1 MPKLRFEM
9 VKNVIVSNRLPI
21 QLSKLE
27 NSFQL
32 TPSTGGLA
40 TGVNSI
46 RDESSVWI
54 GWSGIESEEFTT
66 KSRLE
71 VDKNL
76 KDQNLIQI
84 DLSSEEIEKYYYG
97 LSNKSL
103 WPLFHYFI
111 DYSKFDEDHW
121 NSYLTVNKKFCDI
134 VISNVEK
141 NGTVWVHDYQLMLL
155 PKMIRDKRPDLSIGF
170 FLHIPFPSFE
180 IFRIFPRRKELL
192 EGILGADLVGFHTY
206 NYERHFIS
214 SVKRILRKEVNF
226 NRVSHNSREVIVN
239 TFPMGIDYEKFYNAA
254 KIHDKLKKSQESNL
268 KKQLDIH
275 KKSSQKSK
283 LILSIDRLDYTKG
296 IINRVKAFE
305 IFLEKHP
312 QYLEKV
318 RLVMLTVPSRSDVLD
333 YKNLKKETDELVG
346 RINGKFATVNW
357 TPVWYYYR
365 AMNFDD
371 LIDLYMSS
379 DIAMITPLRDGMNLV
394 AKEFVSTRI
403 NSDGVLILSEM
414 AGASIELFDSIRVNP
429 FDLDQMAES
438 IHEALKM
445 PKKEQKRRMLT
456 MQKRLSRYT
465 VQRWAEDFTELLS
478 KKLNL
483 SFDNE
488 TTKLSRALEIDIIN
502 NFKSSSKK
510 VLFLDYDGTLSDF
523 NSNPDLATPQKSLLK
538 VLKSLN
544 NDLGTQ
550 IFIVSG
556 RDQKFLDRWF
566 GKLDINMAAEHGNF
580 VKYSGSKKWICKG
593 QEDIKWKNDV
603 SPIFQSFTDNTPGTF
618 IENKKNTLVWHYRK
632 TDPELAKRRIIELKT
647 VLSSLITEKI
657 SVIDG
662 NKALEVTNISIN
674 KGNIISEVL
683 TNNKLDFIFC
693 CGDDTSDEYM
703 FNVLPEKSISIKVG
717 EKNTSAKYYVNSP
730 TDIKSI
736 LKKFSSS
743 EK

>member
-1 MPKLRFEM
+1 M

-21 QLSKLE
+21 QVTKLE
-27 NSFQL
+27 NSFQI
-32 TPSTGGLA
+32 TPSSGGLA

-54 GWSGIESEEFTT
+54 GWSGIKSEDFTVES
-66 KSRLE
+66 KLE
-71 VDKNL
+71 IDKAL
-76 KDQNLIQI
+76 IDQNLIQI
-84 DLSSEEIEKYYYG
+84 DLNSDEIEKYYYG

-111 DYSKFDEDHW
+111 DFSKFNEDQW
-121 NSYLTVNKKFCDI
+121 NSYYEVNKKFCDV
-134 VISNVEK
+134 VISNVST

-180 IFRIFPRRKELL
+180 IFRIFPRREELL
-192 EGILGADLVGFHTY
+192 KGILGADLVGFHTY

-214 SVKRILRKEVNF
+214 SIKRILRKDVNF
-226 NRVSHNSREVIVN
+226 NRVSHESREVTVN
-239 TFPMGIDYEKFYNAA
+239 TFPMGIDYDKFFNAA
-254 KIHDKLKKSQESNL
+254 KIHEKLKKSQESHL
-268 KKQLDIH
+268 KKQLDLH

-346 RINGKFATVNW
+346 RINGRFATVNW

-365 AMNFDD
+365 AMDFDD
-371 LIDLYMSS
+371 LIDLYMNS
-379 DIAMITPLRDGMNLV
+379 DFAMITPLRDGMNLV
-394 AKEFVSTRI
+394 AKEFVSTRV

-414 AGASIELFDSIRVNP
+414 AGASIELFDSVRVNP
-429 FDLDQMAES
+429 FDLDQMADG
-438 IHEALKM
+438 ICEALEM
-445 PKKEQKRRMLT
+445 SKKEQTRRMRT

-465 VQRWAEDFTELLS
+465 VQRWAEDFMKTLS
-478 KKLNL
+478 KKSDL
-483 SFDNE
+483 SSDHK
-488 TTKLSRALEIDIIN
+488 TTRINRNIEIDICKK
-502 NFKSSSKK
+502 FKNSDKQI
-510 VLFLDYDGTLSDF
+510 LFLDYDGTLVDFKSDPALAI
-523 NSNPDLATPQKSLLK
+523 PDKKL
-538 VLKSLN
+538 LKSLKLIN
-544 NDLGTQ
+544 KNTNLD

-556 RDQKFLDRWF
+556 RDQNFLDKNF
-566 GKLDINMAAEHGNF
+566 GKLNINLAAEHGNF
-580 VKYSGSKKWICKG
+580 IKYSNSKKWISKTN
-593 QEDIKWKNDV
+593 EDIKWKNDV

-647 VLSSLITEKI
+647 VLSSLITDKI

-662 NKALEVTNISIN
+662 NKALEVTNVSVN
-674 KGNIISEVL
+674 KGNIVNEAL
-683 TNNKLDFIFC
+683 ANNDYDFIFC
-693 CGDDTSDEYM
+693 CGDDTTDEYM
-703 FNVLPEKSISIKVG
+703 FSALPENSISIKIG
-717 EKNTSAKYYVNSP
+717 EKNTSARYYVRS
-730 TDIKSI
+730 TLELKSI
-736 LKKFSSS
+736 LSNFIKSDK
-743 EK
+743 